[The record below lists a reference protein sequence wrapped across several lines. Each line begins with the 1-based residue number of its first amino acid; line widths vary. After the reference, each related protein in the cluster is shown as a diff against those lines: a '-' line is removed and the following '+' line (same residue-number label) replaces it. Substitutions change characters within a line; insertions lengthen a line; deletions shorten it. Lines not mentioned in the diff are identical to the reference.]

1 MGNSKHILLVEDDE
15 SILNGLQDILTKEG
29 YNVSTASDGIK
40 GLQIA
45 SEKTIDLLILDIMLP
60 GMNGFEICKKIKRKK
75 QDLPIIM
82 LTAKSSEMDKI
93 SGLDYGA
100 DDYMTK
106 PFSLSEL
113 LARIR
118 AILRRVYPEKD
129 DLIHYSFG
137 NVHIDFIK
145 MLVFVNNIEIKFTRK
160 ELAILEYLIKREGQV
175 IHRHDLLNNIWGY
188 DKIPTT
194 RTVDTFILEI
204 RKKIEKEPSKPKHI
218 VSVSGIGYRFISRNK
233 N

>member
-1 MGNSKHILLVEDDE
+1 MENRKHILIVEDDE
-15 SILNGLQDILTKEG
+15 SILFGLQDILEGEG
-29 YNVSTASDGIK
+29 YQISTTTNGMDGLK
-40 GLQIA
+40 LA
-45 SEKTIDLLILDIMLP
+45 TEKSVDLLVLDIMLP
-60 GMNGFEICKKIKRKK
+60 GMNGLEICKKIKKEK
-75 QDLPIIM
+75 LTLPIIM

-100 DDYMTK
+100 DDYITK

-118 AILRRVYPEKD
+118 AILRRAYPDENILK
-129 DLIHYSFG
+129 HYTFD
-137 NVHIDFIK
+137 NVKLDFIK
-145 MLVFVNNIEIKFTRK
+145 MEAFVNDCEVKFTIK
-160 ELAILEYLIKREGQV
+160 EFAILEYFINREGEV

-204 RKKIEKEPSKPKHI
+204 RKKIEEIPSNPKHI
-218 VSVSGIGYRFISRNK
+218 VSISGIGYRFISGNE
-233 N
+233 